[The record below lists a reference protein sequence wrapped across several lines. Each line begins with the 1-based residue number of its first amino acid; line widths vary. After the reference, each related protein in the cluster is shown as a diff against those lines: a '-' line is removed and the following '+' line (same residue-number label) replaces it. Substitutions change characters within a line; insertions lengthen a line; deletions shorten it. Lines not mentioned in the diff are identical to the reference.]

1 MKTRIKVFLMCT
13 LLFCMTLFTGCNL
26 VETNNGKLYNR
37 VVAEIY
43 NKQGKK
49 VADITNRDL
58 IAGYESYGNVY
69 VQYYN
74 YSVAQAVDMTM
85 KQLENRKIT
94 ILTAENL
101 FGIKFSTGEG
111 LENKEKAYLFESTV
125 SSLNSNLDNYYNE
138 IIDKKEEENK
148 NEDIKFNGYE
158 KNISLDRRENDK
170 GESELYLKK
179 LDKKDKILDN
189 FRPEN
194 ENISFYN
201 ENDRAL
207 IYTNF
212 LDKAFSNEN
221 YKKALRYYLN
231 DLKSAEYGMNLSNDT
246 KSIFEREINRLYKIN
261 YENYLI
267 QKYSENNKDSS
278 DISTVSIDDVL
289 KLYSS
294 KVRAGYTKYVIE
306 NSSKYSSD
314 VSESLNDVYYFRN
327 DDEADE
333 YFTVANILFQFTDA
347 QKAKYEE
354 INKKLSGSEPYED
367 YETDMNT
374 LYSQIQPVIR
384 KYNEDTKIYEEI
396 ENVDDLSV
404 NDIIYNKIEIALKSA
419 QASGD
424 NNFVGDTI
432 NNFIYTYNQDPG
444 MFNAASNYVIG
455 VDSEGEAVSS
465 FVKEFNEAG
474 LKLYNNGK
482 GKIGD
487 IEVARSSFG
496 IHVLVYTGK
505 CENLFDGIN
514 EDFELSGFVNSDISN
529 TESERAINK
538 LANTRVNLLVDKT
551 YLDLLYDEIY
561 KDTFS
566 RFEQANVN
574 FLRENYK
581 FKVYKG
587 RYPSS
592 LKG

>member
-1 MKTRIKVFLMCT
+1 MKTKFKVFLMCFV
-13 LLFCMTLFTGCNL
+13 LLCMSLFTGCSL
-26 VETNNGKLYNR
+26 VETNNGKLYNK

-49 VADITNRDL
+49 VAQITNRDL
-58 IAGYESYGNVY
+58 VAGYESYGSIY

-74 YSVAQAVDMTM
+74 YSVSQAVDMTL

-111 LENKEKAYLFESTV
+111 LEEIEKTYLYESAV
-125 SSLNSNLDNYYNE
+125 SSLNTNLENYYKEILNE
-138 IIDKKEEENK
+138 KEEENK
-148 NEDIKFNGYE
+148 SEDIKFNGYE
-158 KNISLDRRENDK
+158 KNVALDRNEN
-170 GESELYLKK
+170 GEIYLKK
-179 LDKKDKILDN
+179 LDKKDKILDG
-189 FRPEN
+189 FRPSNGQKSYYVDSDKAE
-194 ENISFYN
+194 
-201 ENDRAL
+201 
-207 IYTNF
+207 IYDNF

-221 YKKALRYYLN
+221 YKKALRLYLN
-231 DLKSAEYGMNLSNDT
+231 DLKSAEYGMKLSSDT
-246 KSIFEREINRLYKIN
+246 KSIFEREIERLYKIN
-261 YENYLI
+261 YENYI
-267 QKYSENNKDSS
+267 VQKYSENNKNNS
-278 DISTVSIDDVL
+278 DVATVSTDDIL

-306 NSSKYSSD
+306 NSANYSSD
-314 VSESLNDVYYFRN
+314 VSDKLNEVYYFRN
-327 DDEADE
+327 DDEANK

-396 ENVDDLSV
+396 ENVDDLTV
-404 NDIIYNKIEIALKSA
+404 NEIIYNKIEIALKSA

-424 NNFVGDTI
+424 ENFVGDTI

-444 MFNAASNYVIG
+444 MFNAESNYVIG
-455 VDSEGEAVSS
+455 VDSEGKAVSD
-465 FVKEFNEAG
+465 FVEEFNDAG

-482 GKIGD
+482 GQIGD
-487 IEVARSSFG
+487 MQVARSSFG

-505 CENLFDGIN
+505 CENLFDGID
-514 EDFELSGFVNSDISN
+514 EEFELSGIANGKTEN
-529 TESERAINK
+529 LQTESAINK
-538 LANTRVNLLVDKT
+538 LATKRVNLLVDKT
-551 YLDLLYDEIY
+551 YLDLLYDQIY
-561 KDTFS
+561 QDTFTY
-566 RFEQANVN
+566 FEQANIN
-574 FLRENYK
+574 FLREDYK
-581 FKVYKG
+581 IKVYRG
-587 RYPSS
+587 RFPSA